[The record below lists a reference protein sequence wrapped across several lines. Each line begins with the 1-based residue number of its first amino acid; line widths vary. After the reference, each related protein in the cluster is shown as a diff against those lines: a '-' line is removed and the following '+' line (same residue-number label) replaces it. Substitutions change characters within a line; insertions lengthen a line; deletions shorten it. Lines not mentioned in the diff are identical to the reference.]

1 METVISI
8 PRQIL
13 VQAIL
18 ILLNAFFASAEI
30 AVISLNHN
38 KLKKQAEEGDKKS
51 NILLKMVEN
60 PSNFLSTIQIG
71 ITLAGFLGSALAADT
86 LAEEL
91 TKVFISWGATIPYN
105 TLNTI
110 SVFIITIIIS
120 FFTLIFG
127 ELVPK
132 RIAQQ
137 KAEGVARFCCSVLNV
152 LAKIMRPVIWLLS
165 FCTNSVLRIFRF
177 KANAEEETA
186 TEEDI
191 RLMVDASGESGSI
204 EEDEKEWIQ
213 NVFELNDTLVS
224 EIMTRV
230 SDIWAVQ
237 IGMTNAEILSLI
249 KESGRSRFPVYD
261 EDLNDIKGILNVRDF
276 LLSLTDDNVK
286 KVSDLM
292 RPAYFVPDTIRAD
305 KLFSDMQGKK
315 QHIAICVDE
324 YGQTS
329 GLISLEDLLE
339 EVVGN
344 IYDEFDEQEEEEL
357 VKLGDNLWKVSGTL
371 PVEDLEE
378 ALDMDLPNEELD
390 FDTVGGMV
398 FSCLNEIPKDGSE
411 IEVEVFGLKI
421 HVTKIEDKRIVEA
434 LVSKLEPEEVKE
446 KEEDGRKDRE
456 KEKKED

>member
-1 METVISI
+1 M
-8 PRQIL
+8 
-13 VQAIL
+13 
-18 ILLNAFFASAEI
+18 
-30 AVISLNHN
+30 
-38 KLKKQAEEGDKKS
+38 
-51 NILLKMVEN
+51 
-60 PSNFLSTIQIG
+60 
-71 ITLAGFLGSALAADT
+71 
-86 LAEEL
+86 
-91 TKVFISWGATIPYN
+91 FISWGATIPYN

-411 IEVEVFGLKI
+411 IEVEVFGLKV

>member
-1 METVISI
+1 
-8 PRQIL
+8 
-13 VQAIL
+13 
-18 ILLNAFFASAEI
+18 
-30 AVISLNHN
+30 
-38 KLKKQAEEGDKKS
+38 
-51 NILLKMVEN
+51 
-60 PSNFLSTIQIG
+60 
-71 ITLAGFLGSALAADT
+71 
-86 LAEEL
+86 
-91 TKVFISWGATIPYN
+91 
-105 TLNTI
+105 
-110 SVFIITIIIS
+110 
-120 FFTLIFG
+120 
-127 ELVPK
+127 
-132 RIAQQ
+132 
-137 KAEGVARFCCSVLNV
+137 
-152 LAKIMRPVIWLLS
+152 MRPVIWLLS

-411 IEVEVFGLKI
+411 IEVEVFGLKV

>member
-1 METVISI
+1 METVVSI

-51 NILLKMVEN
+51 SILLKMVEN

-152 LAKIMRPVIWLLS
+152 LSKIMRPVIWLLS
-165 FCTNSVLRIFRF
+165 FCTNTVLRLFRF
-177 KANAEEETA
+177 KANAEEEPA

-191 RLMVDASGESGSI
+191 RLMVDSVVKRDVVGQIVEITLLGFRGGNGACHFSDI
-204 EEDEKEWIQ
+204 V
-213 NVFELNDTLVS
+213 NPFFAVFRKTPGRRVWPRISTGRPNDNKLFAFVIYHFNDGKIFRLNQFTLVQ
-224 EIMTRV
+224 
-230 SDIWAVQ
+230 Q
-237 IGMTNAEILSLI
+237 IFLVCIDFLRRHSLQW
-249 KESGRSRFPVYD
+249 KGRSSILFFNADHNIAAAPVVDIIGKRTYRF
-261 EDLNDIKGILNVRDF
+261 E
-276 LLSLTDDNVK
+276 
-286 KVSDLM
+286 
-292 RPAYFVPDTIRAD
+292 
-305 KLFSDMQGKK
+305 
-315 QHIAICVDE
+315 
-324 YGQTS
+324 
-329 GLISLEDLLE
+329 
-339 EVVGN
+339 
-344 IYDEFDEQEEEEL
+344 
-357 VKLGDNLWKVSGTL
+357 
-371 PVEDLEE
+371 
-378 ALDMDLPNEELD
+378 
-390 FDTVGGMV
+390 
-398 FSCLNEIPKDGSE
+398 
-411 IEVEVFGLKI
+411 
-421 HVTKIEDKRIVEA
+421 
-434 LVSKLEPEEVKE
+434 
-446 KEEDGRKDRE
+446 
-456 KEKKED
+456 

>member
-1 METVISI
+1 MESVVSI
-8 PRQIL
+8 PRQIV

-18 ILLNAFFASAEI
+18 ILINAFFAAAEI
-30 AVISLNHN
+30 AVVSLNHN
-38 KLKKQAEEGDKKS
+38 KLKKQVEDGDKTAKV
-51 NILLKMVEN
+51 LLKMVEN

-91 TKVFISWGATIPYN
+91 TKVFIAWGATIPYSV
-105 TLNTI
+105 LNTI
-110 SVFIITIIIS
+110 SVFVITLIIS

-137 KAEGVARFCCSVLNV
+137 KSEQVARFACKVLNV
-152 LAKIMRPVIWLLS
+152 IATVMRPIIWFLS
-165 FCTNSVLRIFRF
+165 FCTNLVLKIFRF
-177 KANAEEETA
+177 KTEAEEDAA

-191 RLMVDASGESGSI
+191 RMMVDAGGDSGSI
-204 EEDEKEWIQ
+204 EEDEREWIQ

-224 EIMTRV
+224 EVMTRT

-237 IGMTNAEILSLI
+237 VNMHNAEVLSLI

-261 EDLNDIKGILNVRDF
+261 EDLNDIIGILNSRDF
-276 LLSLTDDNVK
+276 LLNLNEDKMKSIRE
-286 KVSDLM
+286 LM
-292 RPAYFVPDTIRAD
+292 RTAYFVPDTIRAD
-305 KLFSDMQGKK
+305 KLFSDMQKKK

-339 EVVGN
+339 EIVGN
-344 IYDEFDEQEEEEL
+344 IYDEFDEEEEKEL
-357 VKLGDNLWKVSGTL
+357 IQLGDNLWKVSGTL

-378 ALDMDLPNEELD
+378 AIGMDLPNEEHD

-398 FSCLNEIPKDGSE
+398 FSTLNEIPADGTELDVS
-411 IEVEVFGLKI
+411 VYGLKV
-421 HVTKIEDKRIVEA
+421 HVTKIEDKRIVEC
-434 LVSKLEPEEVKE
+434 LISKEESEEAGKESEEEKE
-446 KEEDGRKDRE
+446 KEDSR
-456 KEKKED
+456 

>member
-1 METVISI
+1 MTLLQ
-8 PRQIL
+8 QIL
-13 VQAIL
+13 LQVVL
-18 ILLNAFFASAEI
+18 ILLNAFFAATEI
-30 AVISLNHN
+30 AVISLNRN
-38 KLKKQAEEGDKKS
+38 KLEKMAEDGDRKAPK
-51 NILLKMVEN
+51 LLKLTEN
-60 PSNFLSTIQIG
+60 QSAFLSTIQIG
-71 ITLAGFLGSALAADT
+71 ITLAGFLGSAFAADNI
-86 LAEEL
+86 AGY
-91 TKVFISWGATIPYN
+91 FIPIFRSWGITLPENVLRTIAVVLT
-105 TLNTI
+105 TL
-110 SVFIITIIIS
+110 IIS

-137 KAEGVARFCCSVLNV
+137 KSYAVAKMACSV
-152 LAKIMRPVIWLLS
+152 VIFLS
-165 FCTNSVLRIFRF
+165 KVMKPFIWILSASTNIVLRLIGL
-177 KANAEEETA
+177 KADSSDEDV
-186 TEEDI
+186 TEDDI
-191 RLMVDASGESGSI
+191 RMMVDAGGKSGSI

-237 IGMTNAEILSLI
+237 INMTNAEILSLI

-276 LLSLTDDNVK
+276 LLSLTDDRVK

-357 VKLGDNLWKVSGTL
+357 VKVSDNLWKVSGTL

-411 IEVEVFGLKI
+411 IEVEVFGLKV

-446 KEEDGRKDRE
+446 KEEEIEWRRIRR
-456 KEKKED
+456 

>member
-1 METVISI
+1 MESVVSI

-13 VQAIL
+13 IQAIL
-18 ILLNAFFASAEI
+18 ILINAFFAAAEI

-38 KLKKQAEEGDKKS
+38 KLKKQVEEGDKTAK
-51 NILLKMVEN
+51 ILLKMVEK

-91 TKVFISWGATIPYN
+91 TGVFISWGATLPYSV
-105 TLNTI
+105 LNTI
-110 SVFIITIIIS
+110 SVFVITIIIS

-137 KAEGVARFCCSVLNV
+137 KSDAVARFCCKVLNV

-165 FCTNSVLRIFRF
+165 FCTNTVLKIFRF
-177 KANAEEETA
+177 KADAEEEAA

-191 RLMVDASGESGSI
+191 RLMVDAGGDSGSI
-204 EEDEKEWIQ
+204 EEDEREWIQ

-230 SDIWAVQ
+230 SDIWGVQ
-237 IGMTNAEILSLI
+237 QNMHNAEILALI

-261 EDLNDIKGILNVRDF
+261 EDLNDIKGILNARDF
-276 LLSLTDDNVK
+276 LLNLNDDKMK
-286 KVSDLM
+286 KVTELM

-305 KLFSDMQGKK
+305 KLFSDMQMKK

-339 EVVGN
+339 EIVGN

-378 ALDMDLPNEELD
+378 ALDIDLPNEELD

-398 FSCLNEIPKDGSE
+398 FSCLNEIPQDGTQFD
-411 IEVEVFGLKI
+411 VEVFGLKV

-434 LVSKLEPEEVKE
+434 LISKAEPENEVEEEEKE
-446 KEEDGRKDRE
+446 KEKD
-456 KEKKED
+456 KKES

>member
-1 METVISI
+1 MESVVSI

-13 VQAIL
+13 IQAIL
-18 ILLNAFFASAEI
+18 ILINAFFAAAEI

-38 KLKKQAEEGDKKS
+38 KLKKQVEEGDKTAK
-51 NILLKMVEN
+51 ILLKMVEK

-91 TKVFISWGATIPYN
+91 TGVFISWGATLPYSV
-105 TLNTI
+105 LNTI
-110 SVFIITIIIS
+110 SVFVITIIIS

-137 KAEGVARFCCSVLNV
+137 KSDAVARFCCKVLNV

-165 FCTNSVLRIFRF
+165 FCTNTVLKIFRF
-177 KANAEEETA
+177 KADAEEEAA

-191 RLMVDASGESGSI
+191 RLMVDAGGDSGSI
-204 EEDEKEWIQ
+204 EEDEREWIQ

-230 SDIWAVQ
+230 SDIWGVQ
-237 IGMTNAEILSLI
+237 QNMHNAEILSLI

-261 EDLNDIKGILNVRDF
+261 EDLNDIKGILNARDF
-276 LLSLTDDNVK
+276 LLNLNDDKMK
-286 KVSDLM
+286 KVTELM

-305 KLFSDMQGKK
+305 KLFSDMQMKK

-339 EVVGN
+339 EIVGN

-378 ALDMDLPNEELD
+378 ALDIDLPNEELD

-398 FSCLNEIPKDGSE
+398 FSCLNEIPQDGTQFD
-411 IEVEVFGLKI
+411 VEVFGLKV

-434 LVSKLEPEEVKE
+434 LISKAEPENEVEEEE
-446 KEEDGRKDRE
+446 KDKD
-456 KEKKED
+456 KDKKES

>member
-1 METVISI
+1 MESVVSI

-13 VQAIL
+13 IQAIL
-18 ILLNAFFASAEI
+18 ILINAFFAAAEI

-38 KLKKQAEEGDKKS
+38 KLKKQVEEGDKTAK
-51 NILLKMVEN
+51 ILLKMVEK

-91 TKVFISWGATIPYN
+91 TGVFISWGATLPYSV
-105 TLNTI
+105 LNTI
-110 SVFIITIIIS
+110 SVFVITIIIS

-137 KAEGVARFCCSVLNV
+137 KSDAVARFCCKVLNV

-165 FCTNSVLRIFRF
+165 FCTNTVLKIFRF
-177 KANAEEETA
+177 KADAEEEAA

-191 RLMVDASGESGSI
+191 RLMVDAGGDSGSI
-204 EEDEKEWIQ
+204 EEDEREWIQ

-230 SDIWAVQ
+230 SDIWGVQ
-237 IGMTNAEILSLI
+237 QNMHNAEILALI

-261 EDLNDIKGILNVRDF
+261 EDLNDIKGILNARDF
-276 LLSLTDDNVK
+276 LLNLNDDKMK
-286 KVSDLM
+286 KVTELM

-305 KLFSDMQGKK
+305 KLFSDMQMKK

-339 EVVGN
+339 EIVGN

-378 ALDMDLPNEELD
+378 ALDIDLPNEELD

-398 FSCLNEIPKDGSE
+398 FSCLNEIPQDGTQFD
-411 IEVEVFGLKI
+411 VEVFGLKV

-434 LVSKLEPEEVKE
+434 LISKAEPENEV
-446 KEEDGRKDRE
+446 EEEE
-456 KEKKED
+456 KEKDKDKKES